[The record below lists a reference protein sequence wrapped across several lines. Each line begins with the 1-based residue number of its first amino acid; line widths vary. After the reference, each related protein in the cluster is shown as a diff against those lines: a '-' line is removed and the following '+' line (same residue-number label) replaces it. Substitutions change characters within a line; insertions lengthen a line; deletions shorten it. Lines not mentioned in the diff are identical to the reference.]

1 MSGFFILA
9 TIALGVVLAQKLAP
23 KGKAMASSL
32 MRGLAYGTGGLLTPL
47 TGKLADIF
55 TIQPVLTAIAI
66 IPVLT
71 VVPIVFLFSKDPS
84 AVSA

>member
-1 MSGFFILA
+1 
-9 TIALGVVLAQKLAP
+9 
-23 KGKAMASSL
+23 MASSL
-32 MRGLAYGTGGLLTPL
+32 MMGLAYGTGGLLTPL

-71 VVPIVFLFSKDPS
+71 IVPVVFLFSKDS
-84 AVSA
+84 SVVRT

>member
-1 MSGFFILA
+1 M
-9 TIALGVVLAQKLAP
+9 V
-23 KGKAMASSL
+23 SSL
-32 MRGLAYGTGGLLTPL
+32 MMGLAYGTGGLLTPL

-71 VVPIVFLFSKDPS
+71 IVPVVFLFSKDS
-84 AVSA
+84 SVVRI

>member
-1 MSGFFILA
+1 MFHPTVAGMVEPYAGRHF
-9 TIALGVVLAQKLAP
+9 
-23 KGKAMASSL
+23 
-32 MRGLAYGTGGLLTPL
+32 GLAMSIFGTGGLLTPL